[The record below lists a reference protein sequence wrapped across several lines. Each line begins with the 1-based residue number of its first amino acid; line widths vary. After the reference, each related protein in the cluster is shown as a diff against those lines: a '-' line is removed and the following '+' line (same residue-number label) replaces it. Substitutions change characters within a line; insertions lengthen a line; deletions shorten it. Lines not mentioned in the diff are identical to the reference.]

1 MTTPQEKEQIKKYF
15 TEKIATF
22 KKVREIY
29 ENSLFGGLKNHTQT
43 PEQWSTAASQRPE
56 SAIAYVTYVNFIETF
71 EMLENLTDGI
81 LESEDRIVKL
91 EKDMNKIA
99 KETNVDLTE
108 MKTQVAKIKEA
119 VEEPIYKYVKTQQDT
134 EEKRRKLEAELLDW
148 AIRSH

>member
-1 MTTPQEKEQIKKYF
+1 
-15 TEKIATF
+15 
-22 KKVREIY
+22 
-29 ENSLFGGLKNHTQT
+29 
-43 PEQWSTAASQRPE
+43 
-56 SAIAYVTYVNFIETF
+56 
-71 EMLENLTDGI
+71 MLENLTDGI